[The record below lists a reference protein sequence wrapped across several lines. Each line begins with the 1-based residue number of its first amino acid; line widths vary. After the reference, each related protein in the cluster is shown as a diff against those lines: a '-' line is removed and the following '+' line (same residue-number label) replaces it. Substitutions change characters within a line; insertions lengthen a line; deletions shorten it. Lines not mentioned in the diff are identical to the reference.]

1 MWQELMAKEDVEGA
15 EDTGF
20 SLLSTR
26 SLILFQA
33 LVTTGCF
40 IVLGGLTVWHAK
52 LISKG
57 ETSIE
62 AHINRCASERD
73 WRTFRG
79 WIWWF
84 LSPMWSLGSIVFAFQ
99 IRDEAPSV
107 AGEDL
112 QEPVRFFP
120 LAQLVPLL
128 GPDRW
133 TGMDFRSVYVENINT
148 LNTIPETSWV
158 SPKIVLH
165 LFLVYM

>member
-1 MWQELMAKEDVEGA
+1 MWQELMVKEDVEGA

-62 AHINRCASERD
+62 AHINRCVTD
-73 WRTFRG
+73 
-79 WIWWF
+79 
-84 LSPMWSLGSIVFAFQ
+84 
-99 IRDEAPSV
+99 IR
-107 AGEDL
+107 
-112 QEPVRFFP
+112 
-120 LAQLVPLL
+120 
-128 GPDRW
+128 
-133 TGMDFRSVYVENINT
+133 
-148 LNTIPETSWV
+148 
-158 SPKIVLH
+158 
-165 LFLVYM
+165 